1 MTSAYVSWL
10 GLLIVASEDGWSREV
25 ITAIYLH
32 KWFGRVRVRPAV
44 VTTS

>member
-1 MTSAYVSWL
+1 MTSAHVSWL
-10 GLLIVASEDGWSREV
+10 GMLVAASVDGWSRET